1 MLTHVAR
8 QGYGTGAVI
17 YVINI
22 SSTEQVTT
30 AISLGERVYEAA
42 VTLLRRAAD
51 NSTKPIPLFTANC
64 VSPDL
69 LDTA

>member
-42 VTLLRRAAD
+42 VTLLRRAA
-51 NSTKPIPLFTANC
+51 
-64 VSPDL
+64 
-69 LDTA
+69 